1 MLIPNIDRYLV
12 SVYVESVLKVF
23 KYFNPLGIWSLVSLR
38 IMQNVYKKCK
48 MCYAERFMRVCILM
62 FLFLYL
68 KLLHVQN
75 LLRALHFSI
84 KLCVLF
90 SPVLLMPFYFV
101 YSIFSEYL

>member
-68 KLLHVQN
+68 KLPTCTELVASVTFLHQVM
-75 LLRALHFSI
+75 
-84 KLCVLF
+84 C
-90 SPVLLMPFYFV
+90 PV
-101 YSIFSEYL
+101 